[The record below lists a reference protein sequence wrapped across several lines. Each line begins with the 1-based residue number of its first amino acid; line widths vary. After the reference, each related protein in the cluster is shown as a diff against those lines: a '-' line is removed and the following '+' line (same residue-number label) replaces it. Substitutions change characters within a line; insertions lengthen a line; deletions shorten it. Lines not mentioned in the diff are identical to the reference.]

1 MTGPQSYL
9 TNPDLARAVSRLA
22 TRVDATQYVELGVG
36 EAALWDELPSPKVGV
51 ELRDDPIQRR
61 AGVEYGV
68 DALRW
73 RPPPAARTCVVMN
86 PPFHAQIAFF
96 NHAATFE
103 AEADLHILWIA
114 GCGARWFD
122 NEAKLAHYMH
132 LVGDYDVPRAL
143 QRFDHDG
150 RVQHVRVCV
159 QLWRRASAPRVV
171 RPLPDCDLE
180 FVIVMKEYAAG
191 DVVVKRVG
199 STNKVGADF
208 ELCRDA
214 PTTPTSTD
222 RHVRRQGRDGI
233 RAPVGCREAL
243 LARLEARRAD
253 RLRARTGRTQRW
265 QFCDAD
271 RARAPRDPV
280 GGVAAV
286 AACAVGVTVVFPALF
301 RALPG
306 CFPLPSLPTRF
317 AMGRVD
323 SRALARRLATNG
335 LTLEVRLRTHARP
348 SARARLA
355 FHVQRARRVGR
366 TA

>member
-9 TNPDLARAVSRLA
+9 TNPDLARAVGRLA

-36 EAALWDELPSPKVGV
+36 EAALWDKLPSPKVGV
-51 ELRDDPIQRR
+51 ELREDPTQRR

-122 NEAKLAHYMH
+122 NEAKLAHHMH
-132 LVGDYDVPRAL
+132 LVGDYDVPRVL

-199 STNKVGADF
+199 STNKVGAVF
-208 ELCRDA
+208 ELCRDT
-214 PTTPTSTD
+214 PTTPTKHAIGTFAAKGGTAFALRS
-222 RHVRRQGRDGI
+222 
-233 RAPVGCREAL
+233 GCREAL

-253 RLRARTGRTQRW
+253 RAFERVLEGRNAGNFVTLSMRVLRAILSEEWQRLL
-265 QFCDAD
+265 
-271 RARAPRDPV
+271 PV
-280 GGVAAV
+280 
-286 AACAVGVTVVFPALF
+286 
-301 RALPG
+301 R
-306 CFPLPSLPTRF
+306 S
-317 AMGRVD
+317 
-323 SRALARRLATNG
+323 
-335 LTLEVRLRTHARP
+335 ELR
-348 SARARLA
+348 
-355 FHVQRARRVGR
+355 
-366 TA
+366 